1 MLGVQRIKNVPP
13 ASGAIVMATGIVS
26 VDLSSA
32 GHETLSRIL
41 LAIAGVVW
49 LALFALFVARAAL
62 NPARFRADASTPAAL
77 TAVAA
82 SEVLGTRWTL
92 LGRDWAGFVF
102 LAFAVAF
109 WLPLVAPVLR
119 HWATPTVGV
128 SFMLAVST
136 ESIAVLSA
144 TLAGA
149 LRAPGLAYA
158 ALVPFVLGLGAY
170 VFVLAR
176 FDLRQLLTGRGD
188 HWVIGGALAIATL
201 AAGRIALGGVDLP
214 DAVLLALW
222 GAAMVW
228 LPVLVVAEA
237 IRPRPGYDIRRWAT
251 VFPLGMYAAC
261 SFVVATAVHA
271 DGLRRFAQ
279 AWTWVALLA
288 WLAVLI
294 AAVVRTPSTPPPA

>member
-1 MLGVQRIKNVPP
+1 MHGVHLAALKNVPP
-13 ASGAIVMATGIVS
+13 ASGAVVMATGIVS
-26 VDLSSA
+26 VDLASA

-41 LAIAGVVW
+41 LAIANLVW
-49 LALFALFVARAAL
+49 LALFALFVARAVL
-62 NPARFRADASTPAAL
+62 NPARFRADASTPGAL

-102 LAFAVAF
+102 LVFAVAF

-119 HWATPTVGV
+119 HWVTPTVGV
-128 SFMLAVST
+128 SFMLTVST
-136 ESIAVLSA
+136 ESIAVLAA

-149 LRAPGLAYA
+149 VHARGLAYA

-176 FDLRQLLTGRGD
+176 FDLRQLLTGHGD
-188 HWVIGGALAIATL
+188 HWVIGGALAISAL
-201 AAGRIALGGVDLP
+201 AAGRIDLAGVDLP
-214 DAVLLALW
+214 RAGLLALW

-237 IRPRPGYDIRRWAT
+237 IRPRLRYDVRRWAT

-271 DGLRRFAQ
+271 DALRRLAQ
-279 AWTWVALLA
+279 AWTWVA
-288 WLAVLI
+288 
-294 AAVVRTPSTPPPA
+294 AAVWLVVFIAMADKLRA

>member
-1 MLGVQRIKNVPP
+1 
-13 ASGAIVMATGIVS
+13 MATGIVS

-41 LAIAGVVW
+41 LAIANVVW
-49 LALFALFVARAAL
+49 LALFAVFAARAVM
-62 NPARFRADASTPAAL
+62 NPARFREDASTPAAL

-82 SEVLGTRWTL
+82 SEVIGTRWTL

-102 LAFAVAF
+102 LAFALAF

-119 HWATPTVGV
+119 HWVTPTVGA
-128 SFMLAVST
+128 SFMLAVSA

-149 LRAPGLAYA
+149 VHAPGLAYA

-170 VFVLAR
+170 AFVLAR
-176 FDLRQLLTGRGD
+176 FDARQLLAGQGD
-188 HWVIGGALAIATL
+188 HWVTGGALAISAL
-201 AAGRIALGGVDLP
+201 AAGRIALGGVGVP

-228 LPVLVVAEA
+228 LPVLVVAELV
-237 IRPRPGYDIRRWAT
+237 RPRLRYDVRRWAT
-251 VFPLGMYAAC
+251 VFPVGMYAAC
-261 SFVVATAVHA
+261 SFVVATAVHSRA
-271 DGLRRFAQ
+271 LRDFAQ
-279 AWTWVALLA
+279 AWTWVAAAA
-288 WLAVLI
+288 WL
-294 AAVVRTPSTPPPA
+294 VVSVALAEKLRA